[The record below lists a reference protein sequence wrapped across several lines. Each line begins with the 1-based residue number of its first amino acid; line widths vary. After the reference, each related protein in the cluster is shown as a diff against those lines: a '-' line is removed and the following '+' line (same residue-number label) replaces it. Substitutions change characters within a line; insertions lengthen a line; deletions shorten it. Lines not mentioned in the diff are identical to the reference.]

1 MVIVIVFLTF
11 FFFNYFIFLLDE
23 QKRIKTPEIMVTS
36 DSIENC
42 SDNFIKPI
50 VTICVESPKD
60 PPSGDFAINMDYHD
74 LESNQLKMNESI
86 EIQIDEPI
94 DVNEERDTTNIFYDY
109 QEEEQLIDKDECKVV
124 ETTEDDEN
132 SS

>member
-1 MVIVIVFLTF
+1 ML
-11 FFFNYFIFLLDE
+11 NLDE
-23 QKRIKTPEIMVTS
+23 QKRIKTPEIKVTS

-74 LESNQLKMNESI
+74 LESNQAKMHQSI

-109 QEEEQLIDKDECKVV
+109 QEEEVQQLIDKEELKLV
-124 ETTEDDEN
+124 ETTDDDEN